1 MAQEHEALELFG
13 ELLIRQVRDVTI
25 THWDKILDGRMKGP
39 PAQRA
44 TERLASF
51 NEEQRETIR
60 RLIADVTDTALHYLL
75 WTLEQ
80 DSARVSVDVRMETGV
95 VSNMAEVSG
104 DFPAELYDENGWIA
118 RFSKERF
125 FDILGE

>member
-1 MAQEHEALELFG
+1 
-13 ELLIRQVRDVTI
+13 
-25 THWDKILDGRMKGP
+25 
-39 PAQRA
+39 
-44 TERLASF
+44 
-51 NEEQRETIR
+51 
-60 RLIADVTDTALHYLL
+60 LHYLL